1 MIETIA
7 KNFSGALFNFA
18 DVDQHPSCWLDRTG
32 EDKIGNIIAA
42 AAIARICF
50 RSKRCRILLVSPTG
64 DVQASRC
71 GKFQAFADGQEH
83 EVNGSGQ
90 TQTARDTANRELVKH
105 SFDFLLTSIMFDL
118 MKHIGWR
125 ARLFK
130 STRGKILEL
139 LRTREWTVNDLAAQL
154 RLTDNAVRAHLASL
168 ERDRLVVQS
177 GMKPGLR
184 KPHTTYGLGPEA
196 EHLFPKA
203 YGRLVS
209 LLMSIFSRQ
218 VKPRNLRAGMR
229 AAGRAVASEHL
240 NELRGKTRQQRIDAA
255 LSVLKELGGTASFK
269 EEDGKHFIY
278 GNGCPIAA
286 ATANHPEACLLAES
300 LLTELIGSPV
310 KEHCIRGPT
319 PSCRFEV
326 K

>member
-1 MIETIA
+1 
-7 KNFSGALFNFA
+7 
-18 DVDQHPSCWLDRTG
+18 
-32 EDKIGNIIAA
+32 
-42 AAIARICF
+42 
-50 RSKRCRILLVSPTG
+50 
-64 DVQASRC
+64 
-71 GKFQAFADGQEH
+71 
-83 EVNGSGQ
+83 
-90 TQTARDTANRELVKH
+90 
-105 SFDFLLTSIMFDL
+105 

-125 ARLFK
+125 ERLFK

-139 LRTREWTVNDLAAQL
+139 LRTEERTVNDLADAL

-168 ERDRLVVQS
+168 ERDRLITQS

-184 KPHTTYGLGPEA
+184 KPHVTYSLGPEA

-218 VKPRNLRAGMR
+218 IKPRNLRAGMR
-229 AAGRAVASEHL
+229 AAGRSVAHEHL
-240 NELRGKTRQQRIDAA
+240 RELQGKTRGQRIDAA
-255 LSVLKELGGTASFK
+255 LGILKELGGTASFR

-300 LLTELIGSPV
+300 LLTEIIGSPV
-310 KEHCIRGPT
+310 KECCIRGST

>member
-1 MIETIA
+1 ML
-7 KNFSGALFNFA
+7 G
-18 DVDQHPSCWLDRTG
+18 
-32 EDKIGNIIAA
+32 
-42 AAIARICF
+42 
-50 RSKRCRILLVSPTG
+50 
-64 DVQASRC
+64 
-71 GKFQAFADGQEH
+71 
-83 EVNGSGQ
+83 
-90 TQTARDTANRELVKH
+90 
-105 SFDFLLTSIMFDL
+105 L

-139 LRTREWTVNDLAAQL
+139 LRARESTVNELAEEL
-154 RLTDNAVRAHLASL
+154 HLTDNAVRAHLASL

-177 GMKPGLR
+177 GMKPGVR
-184 KPHTTYGLGPEA
+184 KPHVMYGLGPEA
-196 EHLFPKA
+196 EQLFPKA

-218 VKPRNLRAGMR
+218 VKPRKLRAGMR
-229 AAGRAVASEHL
+229 AAGRTVAKEYLH
-240 NELRGKTRQQRIDAA
+240 ELRGKTRRQRIDAA
-255 LSVLKELGGTASFK
+255 LEILKELGGAASFK

-310 KEHCIRGPT
+310 KQHCIRGAT